1 MMTTQTVTKTIR
13 LSPEEGMAL
22 EQLSREEHLPES
34 TLLKKLVLDG
44 LAHRRLD
51 WACAAYARG
60 EINIRGAARYAG
72 LSIYEMLDEL
82 KRRDVE
88 IVSPEQFL
96 DGLTDLADLFDL
108 PELREVAGELRAS
121 TGQ

>member
-1 MMTTQTVTKTIR
+1 
-13 LSPEEGMAL
+13 MAL

-34 TLLKKLVLDG
+34 TLLRKLVLDG
-44 LAHRRLD
+44 LARRRLD

-60 EINIRGAARYAG
+60 EIDIRSAARYASF
-72 LSIYEMLDEL
+72 SIYEMLNEL
-82 KRRDVE
+82 KRRDIE

-96 DGLTDLADLFDL
+96 DGLADLADLFDA

>member
-22 EQLSREEHLPES
+22 EQLSREEHLPEG

-44 LAHRRLD
+44 LARRRLD
-51 WACAAYARG
+51 WACTAYARG
-60 EINIRGAARYAG
+60 EIDIRSAARYAG

-88 IVSPEQFL
+88 IVSPDQFL
-96 DGLTDLADLFDL
+96 DGLADLADLFDL
-108 PELREVAGELRAS
+108 PELREVAGELRNSAGS
-121 TGQ
+121 

>member
-13 LSPEEGMAL
+13 LSPEERLAL

-44 LAHRRLD
+44 LARRRLD

-60 EINIRGAARYAG
+60 EIDIRSAARYAG

-82 KRRDVE
+82 KRRDIE

-96 DGLTDLADLFDL
+96 DGLADLADLFDL

>member
-1 MMTTQTVTKTIR
+1 MTTQIVTKTIR

-22 EQLSREEHLPES
+22 EQLSREEHLPEG

-44 LAHRRLD
+44 LARRRLD

-60 EINIRGAARYAG
+60 EIDIRSAARYAG

-82 KRRDVE
+82 KRRDIE

-108 PELREVAGELRAS
+108 PELGEVASEFRAS
-121 TGQ
+121 MGQ

>member
-1 MMTTQTVTKTIR
+1 MTAQTVTKTIR

-44 LAHRRLD
+44 LALRRLD

-60 EINIRGAARYAG
+60 EINIRGASHYAG
-72 LSIYEMLDEL
+72 LSVYEMVDEL
-82 KRRDVE
+82 KRRDIE

-96 DGLTDLADLFDL
+96 DGLADLADLFDL

>member
-1 MMTTQTVTKTIR
+1 MTTQTVTKTIR

-34 TLLKKLVLDG
+34 TLLRKLVLDG
-44 LAHRRLD
+44 LARRRLD

-60 EINIRGAARYAG
+60 EIDIRSAARYASF
-72 LSIYEMLDEL
+72 SIYEMLNEL
-82 KRRDVE
+82 KRRDIE

-96 DGLTDLADLFDL
+96 DGLADLADLFDA

>member
-1 MMTTQTVTKTIR
+1 MTMQAVTKTIR
-13 LSPEEGMAL
+13 LSPEEERAL
-22 EQLSREEHLPES
+22 EQMSREEHLSE
-34 TLLKKLVLDG
+34 TVLLKKLVSES
-44 LAHRRLD
+44 LARRRLD

-60 EINIRGAARYAG
+60 EIDIRGAAHYAG

-96 DGLTDLADLFDL
+96 DGLADLADLFDL
-108 PELREVAGELRAS
+108 PELREVAGELPA
-121 TGQ
+121 TIVP

>member
-1 MMTTQTVTKTIR
+1 MTVQAVTKTIR
-13 LSPEEGMAL
+13 LSPEEERAL
-22 EQLSREEHLPES
+22 EQMSREEHLSE
-34 TLLKKLVLDG
+34 TVLLKKLVSES
-44 LAHRRLD
+44 LARRRLD

-60 EINIRGAARYAG
+60 EIDIRGAARYAG

-82 KRRDVE
+82 RRRDIE
-88 IVSPEQFL
+88 IVSLEQFL

-108 PELREVAGELRAS
+108 PDLREVAGELRAS